1 MFFLERPLLRI
12 RRYLELVRF
21 SHTLFAMPFALLS
34 MLVAAEGLPAT
45 RVFGWI
51 LLCLVAARTAA
62 MTFNR
67 IADRH
72 LDAINP
78 RTQDRHL
85 VVGTVSLI
93 EAWGIL
99 VVSSALFILG
109 AYMLNPLA
117 FSLSPMVLIVLFG
130 YSYTKRFTT
139 LSHLV
144 LGLSLGMAPVGSWIA
159 VRGSLDFPPVILGA
173 GVLCWVAGFDIIY
186 ALADEEFDR
195 KTGLYSMVVRFG
207 QAGALRIS
215 QYLHGFSAVLV
226 MLFGWVMSLGLLF
239 WIGWL
244 LFALAL
250 VVQHTIVRPNDISRV
265 NVAFFS
271 VNGVVSI
278 LLFLFGAADILLP

>member
-1 MFFLERPLLRI
+1 MSVLEKLLVRP

-34 MLVAAEGLPAT
+34 MFIAADGMPAVE
-45 RVFGWI
+45 VFGWI
-51 LLCLVAARTAA
+51 FLCLVAARTAA

-67 IADRH
+67 IADRR
-72 LDAINP
+72 LDALNP

-85 VVGTVSLI
+85 VVGTVSLV
-93 EAWGIL
+93 EAWAIL
-99 VVSSALFILG
+99 LVSSALFVFG

-117 FSLSPMVLIVLFG
+117 FSLSPVVLIVLLG
-130 YSYTKRFTT
+130 YSFTKWVTA
-139 LSHLV
+139 LSHVV
-144 LGLSLGMAPVGSWIA
+144 LGLSLGMAPIGSWIA
-159 VRGSLDFPPVILGA
+159 VRGSLDLPPVILGA

-186 ALADEEFDR
+186 ALADEDFDR
-195 KTGLYSMVVRFG
+195 KTGLHSVVVRFG

-215 QYLHGFSAVLV
+215 QYLHAFSAPLV
-226 MLFGWVMSLGLLF
+226 ALFGWVMSLGLLF

-250 VVQHTIVRPNDISRV
+250 VVQHSIVRPNDISRL

-271 VNGVVSI
+271 VNGIVSI
-278 LLFLFGAADILLP
+278 LLFLFGTADVFCL